1 MNLFYRNRQL
11 LLLTLVL
18 VVVWGL
24 SAFLTLPRLED
35 PEIVQRFAR
44 VTTFLPGATPERVET
59 LVTEKIE
66 DRLFELEEIASLQS
80 TSGTGI
86 SVITVELKETIPDVD
101 PVWAKVRSKVDDAV
115 PDLPA
120 DASTPEYADSSTKAS
135 ALIVGLTWL
144 REDAPNYPIMGRLV
158 AALEDRLRAIPGT
171 ETVDLFGEP
180 DEEIRVDITAT
191 ELSRLELSA
200 AALAQQIAAS
210 DAKVSAGQFRSDSSE
225 FLLEV
230 NSNLSSLEQIRA
242 IPIATGGA
250 GQVARLG
257 DIATVT
263 KTIQDPPTDL
273 ALVNGHPAIALA
285 AKVESAE
292 RVDLWAGQARTVL
305 ETFRAE
311 LPQGLGLHV
320 VLDQSQYV
328 QQRLN
333 GVVRNLVL
341 GSLLVIA
348 VSLLILGW
356 KSALLVGLALPLTT
370 LTVFGTMGALGVP
383 LHQMSVTGIIIA
395 LGLLIDNAIIVV
407 DEVQGR
413 LRQGILPADAV
424 GQTVHHLLVPLLAST
439 LTTVL
444 AFVPIATSP
453 GGVGEFIGTIG
464 LTVIL
469 ALLSSLTLSL
479 TVIVALAGRLHRWN
493 PLPLGWDWLQH
504 GVSNDDLAHAYRWS
518 LHTVF
523 RRPWLGVGLSLVL
536 PVIGFAV
543 FASLPQQFFPPTN
556 RNQFQIEF
564 ELPTQASLAATQT
577 QIRQARELALQH
589 PEVDDIHWFMGRSAP
604 PFFYNVLDNRRN
616 AQNFAQGI
624 VQLAGTT
631 KIRETIQELQ
641 SELDAAFPQAQ
652 VLVKQLEQGPPFDA
666 PIELRVYGADLAGL
680 RQVGDRIRAE
690 LAQVSDVVH
699 TRATLTEALPKLA
712 LTVDEAQARRLGLDN
727 QAIAA
732 QLNAALDGR
741 TGGSVMD
748 GSRDIPVRVRVPEE
762 QQGDLGAIGS
772 LEMVTA
778 QGEMPLDAIA
788 SLSLVPDTAS
798 ISRRNGQRI
807 NTVQGFIM
815 AGALPSRV
823 LAAFQA
829 RLNDQ
834 DFELPPGYRIEYGG
848 EADARGTAVGNLLS
862 TVGILTIL
870 MTATLVLSFNSFGL
884 AALIGSVAI
893 LAVGL
898 AALALKLFGS
908 IFGFTAILGTLGL
921 IGLAINDSIV
931 VLAALREDPEA
942 KLGHPQAVEDV
953 VFHATRHVIATTV
966 TTIVGFVPLMLD
978 PTGFWPPLAIA
989 IAGGLGGAT
998 LLALYYIPSVYR
1010 LLSYR
1015 KQELVTQTA
1024 ATASLAVFPT
1034 LRN

>member
-11 LLLTLVL
+11 LLLTLL
-18 VVVWGL
+18 LIVVWGV

-44 VTTFLPGATPERVET
+44 ITTFLPGATPERVET

-66 DRLFELEEIASLQS
+66 DRLFELEEIASLRS
-80 TSGTGI
+80 TSSTGV
-86 SVITVELKETIPDVD
+86 SVITVEIKERISDVD
-101 PVWAKVRSKVDDAV
+101 PVWAKVRSKVNDAE
-115 PDLPA
+115 PELPP
-120 DASTPEYADSSTKAS
+120 DASTPEYADNSTQAS
-135 ALIVGLTWL
+135 ALILGLTWTQA
-144 REDAPNYPIMGRLV
+144 DAPNYAILGRLA

-171 ETVDLFGEP
+171 ETVDIFGEP
-180 DEEIRVDITAT
+180 DEEIRVDIAAT
-191 ELSRLELSA
+191 ELSRLGLSA

-210 DAKVSAGQFRSDSSE
+210 DAKVSAGQFRDRSSE

-230 NSNLSSLEQIRA
+230 NSTLSSLEQIRA
-242 IPIATGGA
+242 IPITAGSA
-250 GQVARLG
+250 GQVMQLG

-263 KTIQDPPTDL
+263 RAVQDPPPDL
-273 ALVNGHPAIALA
+273 ALVNGYPAIALA

-292 RVDLWAGQARTVL
+292 RVDQWARQARAVM

-311 LPQGLGLHV
+311 LPQGIGLSV

-333 GVVRNLVL
+333 GVISNLIL
-341 GSLLVIA
+341 GSLLVMA

-370 LTVFGTMGALGVP
+370 LTVFGTMKMLGVP

-413 LRQGILPADAV
+413 LRAGRAAGEAV
-424 GQTVHHLLVPLLAST
+424 AETVGHLLVPLLAST

-444 AFVPIATSP
+444 AFIPIATSP
-453 GGVGEFIGTIG
+453 GSVGEFIGTIG

-469 ALLSSLTLSL
+469 ALLSSLALSL
-479 TVIVALAGRLHRWN
+479 TVIVALVGRLHRWN
-493 PLPLGWDWLQH
+493 PLPQHWQWVQH
-504 GVSNDDLAHAYRWS
+504 GLTDETLTRAYRWS
-518 LHTVF
+518 LQTVF
-523 RRPWLGVGLSLVL
+523 HRPWLGVSLSLVL
-536 PVIGFAV
+536 PIIGFAV
-543 FASLPQQFFPPTN
+543 FATLPQQFFPPTN
-556 RNQFQIEF
+556 RNQVQVEF
-564 ELPTQASLAATQT
+564 ELPTQASLAATQA
-577 QIRQARELALQH
+577 QVEQVRNLALQH
-589 PEVDDIHWFMGRSAP
+589 PEVVDIHWFMGRSAP

-624 VQLAGTT
+624 VQLASTDR
-631 KIRETIQELQ
+631 IRETIQALQ
-641 SELDAAFPQAQ
+641 RDLDAAFPQAQ
-652 VLVKQLEQGPPFDA
+652 ILVKQLEQGPPFDA
-666 PIELRVYGADLAGL
+666 PIELRIYGADLAGL
-680 RQVGDRIRAE
+680 RAVGDRLRAD
-690 LAQVSDVVH
+690 LAQVPDVIH

-727 QAIAA
+727 RAIAT

-741 TGGSVMD
+741 TGGSILD

-762 QQGDLGAIGS
+762 QQGN
-772 LEMVTA
+772 
-778 QGEMPLDAIA
+778 LDAIA
-788 SLSLVPDTAS
+788 ALEIVTTEGQLPLTAISTLSLVPDTAS

-807 NTVQGFIM
+807 NTVQGFIT
-815 AGALPSRV
+815 AGALPSTV
-823 LAAFQA
+823 LAAFQQH
-829 RLNDQ
+829 LLDQ
-834 DFELPPGYRIEYGG
+834 GFELPPGYRIEYGG

-862 TVGILTIL
+862 TVGVLGIL

-884 AALIGSVAI
+884 AALIGSVAV

-898 AALALKLFGS
+898 AALALKVFGS

-942 KLGHPQAVEDV
+942 KLGQPQAMETV
-953 VFHATRHVIATTV
+953 VLHATRHVIATTV
-966 TTIVGFVPLMLD
+966 TTMVGFVPLLLD

-998 LLALYYIPSVYR
+998 LLALYYIPSMYR
-1010 LLSYR
+1010 LMILRSSR
-1015 KQELVTQTA
+1015 ETA
-1024 ATASLAVFPT
+1024 RIPG
-1034 LRN
+1034 